1 MLGALCKEISVVQR
15 PPGHQPLSLVT
26 PLPPMSPLQLAL
38 RKAHDQGEDTSGFHL
53 MCSVME
59 GRNAQGQPER

>member
-15 PPGHQPLSLVT
+15 PPGHQPLPPSLVT

-38 RKAHDQGEDTSGFHL
+38 RKAHDQGEDTSGFQ
-53 MCSVME
+53 C
-59 GRNAQGQPER
+59 